1 MDERVSFINSDR
13 LLEGSFPSYFKPVP
27 STWIIK
33 TLTPMALPFDTHN
46 GFAAP
51 SLVEGGNKLLKMQES
66 R

>member
-27 STWIIK
+27 FIWIIK
-33 TLTPMALPFDTHN
+33 TLTPMALPSDTHN

-51 SLVEGGNKLLKMQES
+51 SLVEGGNKLFKMQES